1 MDMSRRSFI
10 GSPSVWAAAGAA
22 LRQGR
27 SEAQPAPAQPMPAP
41 MPRGF
46 NPSDP
51 ALKYE
56 LVIAGGEVLDP
67 SLRLRG
73 KRDIGI
79 KNGQIAAVATSIP
92 ADRAVQ
98 RIDATGKLVT
108 PGLIDLHTHLCPRLG
123 LGLPADEMVGI
134 TCTTTAVSAG
144 DAGAHT
150 WGVFH
155 PLALPQSRTRLFA
168 FVHISSIGLAGGLAP
183 GEMLN
188 IDYA

>member
-10 GSPSVWAAAGAA
+10 VSTTAAAAAGAA
-22 LRQGR
+22 LAQAQA
-27 SEAQPAPAQPMPAP
+27 EAQPAAAQPMPAP

-98 RIDATGKLVT
+98 RIDAAGTLVT
-108 PGLIDLHTHLCPRLG
+108 PGLIDLHTHLCPHLG
-123 LGLPADEMVGI
+123 IGLPADELVGI
-134 TCTTTAVSAG
+134 TATTTAVSAG
-144 DAGAHT
+144 DAGAYTFGNFRH
-150 WGVFH
+150 GVV
-155 PLALPQSRTRLFA
+155 PQSRTRLFG
-168 FVHISSIGLAGGLAP
+168 FVHISTIQLAAAAGCSA
-183 GEMLN
+183 
-188 IDYA
+188 